1 MSDLSLRADPKS
13 LEEAQRQLAMLEDV
27 CIDEAGEVPA
37 WVRAARTAVS
47 HARQEVDQDEA

>member
-13 LEEAQRQLAMLEDV
+13 LEEANRQLAMLEDA

-47 HARQEVDQDEA
+47 HARQEVETDG